1 MKIVVVAGQSRK
13 IGKTSV
19 MAGLIRGLRSW
30 GWTAVKIST
39 HRGGVPHADGAVHHG
54 KAAEPRFIL
63 AEEERASAAGDTG
76 RFLRAGAK
84 RALWLRAR
92 TDSLGEAVPEL
103 VRALG
108 KADFVMIESN
118 SILSHV
124 APAVSLLVCGRSKR
138 GFKNSSRKLL
148 SRVDAIVCVAPRAAT
163 LSEETGERSGVRTFK
178 VTPPGYSSAEL
189 CRFIR
194 KRVGLRHAID
204 PAWRERIP

>member
-1 MKIVVVAGQSRK
+1 
-13 IGKTSV
+13 

-39 HRGGVPHADGAVHHG
+39 HRDQVPHANDTVHPR
-54 KAAEPRFIL
+54 KAMEPRFIL
-63 AEEERASAAGDTG
+63 AEEERASAVGDTG
-76 RFLRAGAK
+76 RFFAAGAK

-92 TDSLGEAVPEL
+92 TDGLGGAVPDL
-103 VRALG
+103 VRTLG
-108 KADFVMIESN
+108 KAKFVMIESN

-124 APAVSLLVCGRSKR
+124 SPAVALLVCGRSKQ
-138 GFKNSSRKLL
+138 GFKISSRKLL
-148 SRVDAIVCVAPRAAT
+148 SRVDAIVSVAPRTAT

-194 KRVGLRHAID
+194 KRLSLRHAID
-204 PAWRERIP
+204 LAWRERIP

>member
-19 MAGLIRGLRSW
+19 MAGLIRGLRSL

-39 HRGGVPHADGAVHHG
+39 HRDHVPHANDTGHPR
-54 KAAEPRFIL
+54 KAGEPRFIL
-63 AEEERASAAGDTG
+63 VEEEKASAAGDSG
-76 RFLRAGAK
+76 RFLAAGAK

-92 TDSLGEAVPEL
+92 TDSLGGAIPDL

-124 APAVSLLVCGRSKR
+124 SPAVSLLVCGRSKR
-138 GFKNSSRKLL
+138 GFKISWRKLL
-148 SRVDAIVCVAPRAAT
+148 GRVDAIVSVAPRT
-163 LSEETGERSGVRTFK
+163 VTPSDETDERSAIHTFK
-178 VTPPGYSSAEL
+178 VAPPGYSSAEL
-189 CRFIR
+189 CRFMR
-194 KRVGLRHAID
+194 RRLSLRHAFV
-204 PAWRERIP
+204 PAWKRRNP